1 MTLYQQCCCFI
12 MSGMLTS
19 CLGHIASYIAM
30 YHFLVLILNL
40 TSNTKNSAGD
50 GVINQ
55 LADF

>member
-1 MTLYQQCCCFI
+1 